1 MAETHNVEIRL
12 PQLVR
17 NAKYETKFIELPP
30 YPIVITIQVTTKNE
44 KVITKTAK
52 DRIKAVAMSEIER
65 YEKTVIDVAKMLDKK
80 VEKIFEYGFPDDN
93 ELTANRAVKSHE
105 QVIKNALA
113 GVQDGVNKVVKELL
127 AREAKNNTLLTESN
141 IVCVAKITISSIK
154 LSKSVIV
161 LVSTAGTALIEYKN
175 AAEAI
180 YKICKEVHD
189 SFITLADRKKKLL
202 VLLDGVKSKDGTNVK
217 VISKDAVKKAREDFR
232 NSCEK
237 LRRQADTLSE
247 KADKMNQKIK
257 KNAKLDTFK
266 TQIQLTKSCID
277 MRRRASEI
285 NKPYQLEIKA
295 LDEIETA
302 MKKAGI
308 NVVDKTFRDKLKKI
322 KMPTFKDIEATVSAM
337 RKILE

>member
-1 MAETHNVEIRL
+1 M
-12 PQLVR
+12 
-17 NAKYETKFIELPP
+17 
-30 YPIVITIQVTTKNE
+30 
-44 KVITKTAK
+44 ITKTAK

>member
-1 MAETHNVEIRL
+1 MREPRGGRSMAETHNIEIRL

-30 YPIVITIQVTTKNE
+30 YPIVITIQVTTKNK

-161 LVSTAGTALIEYKN
+161 LVSTAGTALIEYKK

-180 YKICKEVHD
+180 YKICKEVYD

-257 KNAKLDTFK
+257 KK
-266 TQIQLTKSCID
+266 
-277 MRRRASEI
+277 REI
-285 NKPYQLEIKA
+285 GYFQKA
-295 LDEIETA
+295 DP
-302 MKKAGI
+302 I
-308 NVVDKTFRDKLKKI
+308 N
-322 KMPTFKDIEATVSAM
+322 
-337 RKILE
+337 